1 MGLTRVKRAVPKY
14 KDYDQKRRYINER
27 PYLYIIV
34 ITQGSFR
41 IIL

>member
-1 MGLTRVKRAVPKY
+1 MGLTRVKRTVPRY
-14 KDYDQKRRYINER
+14 KDYDQGRRHIYER
-27 PYLYIIV
+27 PYLCIIV